1 MQIITKMFTHYD
13 HATKAVRDL
22 EASGIASE
30 SISIVA
36 NQPDTNDTEIV
47 DNGSEAGVGAGIGAA
62 VGGTAGLLAG
72 LGIMAIP
79 GVGPVVAA
87 GWLASVAA
95 GALAGGATGGIVG
108 SLIDAG
114 VPEEHANVYSE
125 GLRRGGTLLSVKV
138 EESRADQVHAVL
150 DQNQPVDPVGLGE
163 GYRTS
168 GWNNFNPDGD
178 RYVADREAA
187 TKEMADQRLRMK

>member
-1 MQIITKMFTHYD
+1 MQTITKMYNHYD
-13 HATKAVRDL
+13 HAKQAVHDL
-22 EASGIASE
+22 EASGVHSE

-36 NQPDTNDTEIV
+36 KQPETIAETPQVE
-47 DNGSEAGVGAGIGAA
+47 GSEAGLGAGLGLA

-87 GWLASVAA
+87 GWLASLAA

-108 SLIDAG
+108 SLIGAG
-114 VPEEHANVYSE
+114 VADDHAHVYSE

-138 EESRADQVHAVL
+138 EESRADQVHAIL
-150 DQNQPVDPVGLGE
+150 DKNQPVDPVKLGGE
-163 GYRTS
+163 YRTA
-168 GWNNFNPDGD
+168 GWNNFDPEGE

-187 TKEMADQRLRMK
+187 EKRLADQTLRMK